1 MMYVVHNRSKP
12 SKAKKVRM
20 SVTLDPDV
28 LVAVRKLALVTHTSV
43 SQLVQEALEDKISGC
58 SEERSGAYE

>member
-1 MMYVVHNRSKP
+1 
-12 SKAKKVRM
+12 M